1 MSKSRAFTPL
11 EIRTPARGSGRF
23 LPGFTLIELLVV
35 IAIIAI
41 LMAVL
46 MPALNLARDQGRK
59 MVCTNNL
66 HSIALA
72 NHIYATNFDDWG
84 VPCRDSSN
92 PASSIWTGNPD
103 FRKYIG
109 YEGAEQDLS
118 SVQTPKKY
126 KCPSDRQKA
135 WLHAYDIESGNE
147 GGTLVSYGFNIED
160 WYPSVGSSSWT
171 ATMDLTRLAYKM
183 STVKQPARKL
193 HFHEAH
199 DWWSKWRGANY
210 IDGWDVLGQLG
221 TVNDYKAVGC
231 GGPTMYRHN
240 ESANLAFY
248 DGHVEN
254 WHKTKLWIPEHATQK
269 PYQTGIWVVKRQTW
283 EENGGGM

>member
-1 MSKSRAFTPL
+1 MSKSRA
-11 EIRTPARGSGRF
+11 
-23 LPGFTLIELLVV
+23 FTLIELLVV

-92 PASSIWTGNPD
+92 PASTIWTGNPD

-118 SVQTPKKY
+118 SVQTPKNTSA
-126 KCPSDRQKA
+126 PVIDRKP
-135 WLHAYDIESGNE
+135 GCTPM
-147 GGTLVSYGFNIED
+147 TLKV
-160 WYPSVGSSSWT
+160 
-171 ATMDLTRLAYKM
+171 ATK
-183 STVKQPARKL
+183 
-193 HFHEAH
+193 
-199 DWWSKWRGANY
+199 
-210 IDGWDVLGQLG
+210 
-221 TVNDYKAVGC
+221 
-231 GGPTMYRHN
+231 GGPL
-240 ESANLAFY
+240 SATASIS
-248 DGHVEN
+248 
-254 WHKTKLWIPEHATQK
+254 K
-269 PYQTGIWVVKRQTW
+269 TGIPR
-283 EENGGGM
+283 

>member
-1 MSKSRAFTPL
+1 MSKSRA
-11 EIRTPARGSGRF
+11 
-23 LPGFTLIELLVV
+23 FTLIELLVV
-35 IAIIAI
+35 IAVIAV
-41 LMAVL
+41 LMAIL

-59 MVCTNNL
+59 MVCANNL

-72 NHIYATNFDDWG
+72 NQLYAANFDDWG

-92 PASSIWTGNPD
+92 PGGTIWTGNPH

-109 YEGAEQDLS
+109 YEGAEEVPDLS

-147 GGTLVSYGFNIED
+147 RGTLVSYGFNIED
-160 WYPSVGSSSWT
+160 WYPSVGQPSWT

-183 STVKQPARKL
+183 STVKQPAQKL

-199 DWWSKWRGANY
+199 DWWSKWKGANY
-210 IDGWDVLGQLG
+210 IDGWDVLGQEG
-221 TVNDYKAVGC
+221 TVNDYKAAGC

-248 DGHVEN
+248 DGHVES
-254 WHKTKLWIPEHATQK
+254 WHKSKLWIPEHATQK
-269 PYQTGIWVVKRQTW
+269 PYQPGIWVVKRETW

>member
-1 MSKSRAFTPL
+1 MSKSRA
-11 EIRTPARGSGRF
+11 
-23 LPGFTLIELLVV
+23 FTLIELLVV
-35 IAIIAI
+35 IAVIAV
-41 LMAVL
+41 LMAIL

-59 MVCTNNL
+59 MVCSNNL

-72 NHIYATNFDDWG
+72 NQIYATNFDDWG

-109 YEGAEQDLS
+109 YEGAEEVRNLS

-160 WYPSVGSSSWT
+160 WYPSVGQASWT
-171 ATMDLTRLAYKM
+171 TTMGLNILA
-183 STVKQPARKL
+183 
-193 HFHEAH
+193 H
-199 DWWSKWRGANY
+199 
-210 IDGWDVLGQLG
+210 
-221 TVNDYKAVGC
+221 
-231 GGPTMYRHN
+231 
-240 ESANLAFY
+240 
-248 DGHVEN
+248 
-254 WHKTKLWIPEHATQK
+254 
-269 PYQTGIWVVKRQTW
+269 
-283 EENGGGM
+283 